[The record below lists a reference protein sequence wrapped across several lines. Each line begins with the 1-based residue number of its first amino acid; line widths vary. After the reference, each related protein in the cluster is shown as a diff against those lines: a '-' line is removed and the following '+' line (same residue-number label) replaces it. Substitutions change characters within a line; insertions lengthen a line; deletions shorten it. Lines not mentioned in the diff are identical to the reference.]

1 MPRRPNST
9 FQVDDTSVPVETNEG
24 VDPRS
29 IAWKPPLNL
38 RKFTEEEAKVMF
50 ARRERRSEWTGRA
63 VELMESEVDQRSVAL
78 DLVEEFEITEAEA
91 WYAVGRARDRLGWTI
106 EEKKKAL
113 QDSAI
118 ERAEETRARASRV
131 VQEDASDRSTALQ
144 RMIQADDQL
153 NKLSGAYEPDRL
165 DVQESKHEIGSDEA
179 LKEIARIR
187 KQIGLED
194 ESDEESG

>member
-1 MPRRPNST
+1 
-9 FQVDDTSVPVETNEG
+9 
-24 VDPRS
+24 
-29 IAWKPPLNL
+29 
-38 RKFTEEEAKVMF
+38 MF

-165 DVQESKHEIGSDEA
+165 DITESPHEIGSDDA
-179 LKEIARIR
+179 LKEIERIR
-187 KQIGLED
+187 KQIGLNDETDDTD
-194 ESDEESG
+194 ESGESDG